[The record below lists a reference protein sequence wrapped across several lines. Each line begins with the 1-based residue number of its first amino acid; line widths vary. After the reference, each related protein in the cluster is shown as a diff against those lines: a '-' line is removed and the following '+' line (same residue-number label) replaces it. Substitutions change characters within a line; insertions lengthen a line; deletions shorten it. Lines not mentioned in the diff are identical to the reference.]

1 MNKNRINTNPN
12 EFQYDNKNITLANVN
27 NVYDYKINDQTSG
40 FISKL
45 FKETK
50 NSTSSNS
57 SDTDDRIVL

>member
-45 FKETK
+45 F
-50 NSTSSNS
+50 
-57 SDTDDRIVL
+57 